1 MSFCIASARTRFAQR
16 NEVFS
21 SSASS
26 AWSAASWSSATRR
39 IPCVRS
45 ARCWTSA
52 HDRSVCAYSHPC
64 LRHFDLP
71 LCPFGFLQVKRRMVT
86 CATLRES
93 RQIARIWLVA
103 ITNKVIANKVYR
115 WIIRGVFSFD
125 LPPTDGLLPCLSMLQ
140 SEVFSLPFFAL
151 LFLPPWVLVLISHD
165 LAKPKIHARSE
176 DRIIFHRFMRALH
189 PVCFWFPIK

>member
-1 MSFCIASARTRFAQR
+1 MVGSNRHYLNVLSIVQWNFQWISACSASARIKPHTSFCTASARTRYALR
-16 NEVFS
+16 NEAFS

-39 IPCVRS
+39 TPCVRS

-52 HDRSVCAYSHPC
+52 HDRSVCAYSPPC

-71 LCPFGFLQVKRRMVT
+71 VCPFGFLQVKRRMVT

-103 ITNKVIANKVYR
+103 ITNKVIANEVYR
-115 WIIRGVFSFD
+115 WIVRGVFLFRSTSR
-125 LPPTDGLLPCLSMLQ
+125 PTAFSHTRASCKMK
-140 SEVFSLPFFAL
+140 FSLSPFL
-151 LFLPPWVLVLISHD
+151 LYFF
-165 LAKPKIHARSE
+165 
-176 DRIIFHRFMRALH
+176 FHLE
-189 PVCFWFPIK
+189 C